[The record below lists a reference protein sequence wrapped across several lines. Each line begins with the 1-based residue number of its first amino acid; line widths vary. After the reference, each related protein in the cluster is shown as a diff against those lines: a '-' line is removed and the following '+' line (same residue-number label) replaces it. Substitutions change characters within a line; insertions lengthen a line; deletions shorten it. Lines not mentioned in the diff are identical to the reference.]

1 MISGLPRA
9 QLCTLFA
16 LLIGFN
22 GSCLYLFCFALQS
35 RPARRFQTR
44 IGKAAGLLVS
54 GLTRAKLCT
63 LLALLIGFNGSCLY
77 LSFALLSN
85 RGLQEGFNLGLARL
99 QDCWFLG
106 WQELNCALS
115 LHCWLDSMD
124 RACICLLSYFSS
136 RSTRRFQSRIG
147 KAAGLLVSGLT
158 RAKLCTLLALS
169 CICLLLCSPI
179 EACKKAS
186 N

>member
-1 MISGLPRA
+1 MDRA
-9 QLCTLFA
+9 C
-16 LLIGFN
+16 I
-22 GSCLYLFCFALQS
+22 C
-35 RPARRFQTR
+35 
-44 IGKAAGLLVS
+44 
-54 GLTRAKLCT
+54 
-63 LLALLIGFNGSCLY
+63 
-77 LSFALLSN
+77 FALLSN
-85 RGLQEGFNLGLARL
+85 RGLQEGFKLGLARLQDCWFLGWQELNCALSLHCWLDSMDRACICFALLSNRGLQEGFKLGLARL

-136 RSTRRFQSRIG
+136 RSTRRLQSRIG

-169 CICLLLCSPI
+169 CICFALL
-179 EACKKAS
+179 S
-186 N
+186 NRSL